1 MSYFIPE
8 EICYA
13 FLFTSNE
20 HISFLLFSPNK
31 SQSSDRSGPDKQ
43 DTYENPSI
51 ENEEWLAYI
60 NTTIVEVLN
69 GEIDTLKN
77 QHELGLIVAILR
89 NPNVCSNVI
98 GSIVQLLSIPF
109 VLPIS
114 NDDLIQIRSVYVQ
127 TKLLPNLIYAS
138 KILCIVKENNNP
150 SYSSTLSSSN
160 FGAVVSND
168 GKDVAFR

>member
-1 MSYFIPE
+1 MCRF
-8 EICYA
+8 
-13 FLFTSNE
+13 FL
-20 HISFLLFSPNK
+20 FLLFSPCK
-31 SQSSDRSGPDKQ
+31 SQSPDRSGPENASSKQ
-43 DTYENPSI
+43 DTYESPSI

-69 GEIDTLKN
+69 GEIGTLKD
-77 QHELGLIVAILR
+77 QLELGIIVAILR
-89 NPNVCSNVI
+89 NPNVCSDVI

-114 NDDLIQIRSVYVQ
+114 NDDLTEIRSVYVQ

-150 SYSSTLSSSN
+150 SFSSTLSSSN
-160 FGAVVSND
+160 FGAVVSNE